1 MGESRFNPAAP
12 GAGAQPTSLRSPWC
26 PRGGGRASPFSQH
39 AEQEGRGVLGP
50 DAPQHRRPPRG
61 TALWGREPLP
71 RAWQGSSGIPGLSPT
86 RCEVH
91 PRTPPPLPWELKVT
105 PGQSPRLR
113 SAAPLDTEDPL
124 PAARAGPTGRKCPPR
139 RPASSCGHCLL
150 PAEEEGCSQTQRC
163 GCRVTAARAWERE
176 AG

>member
-105 PGQSPRLR
+105 PGQSPPAEKRR
-113 SAAPLDTEDPL
+113 STGHRRPSPGRTRRPHGTEVPSTQARVLLWPL
-124 PAARAGPTGRKCPPR
+124 PAPR
-139 RPASSCGHCLL
+139 GGGGLFPDPKVRL
-150 PAEEEGCSQTQRC
+150 PSHSR
-163 GCRVTAARAWERE
+163 
-176 AG
+176 